1 LLGAWQEAAWPDAQ
15 HFSREQLMKKL
26 LAGLLFAAIAVTGGQ
41 TMAGTPKDTLVIAK
55 DISDLITLDPAE
67 VFEFTGGELIAN
79 IYDRVMM
86 FEPEDLSTLVGGV
99 AESFEISAD
108 GKTVTLKVRPGQT
121 FHSGNPVTAEDVAFS
136 LRRVLKLNKTPSFIF
151 TQFGWSAD
159 NVDSLVKA
167 TDAMTVSLTINAEF
181 SPGLVLNALQA
192 GVGSVVDKKTV
203 MANEKDGDLG
213 YEWLKN
219 HSAGSGAFSLK
230 TWNANELV
238 TLEANPNYRHG
249 APGMKRVII
258 RHVPEPSAQRLLVEK
273 ADVDIARNLQPDQIK
288 GLAGNTDVVI
298 GKYPKA
304 GLTYLATND
313 AHEILSKPKV
323 RLAMRYL
330 IDYEGMVNSFLA
342 GQHKIHQAF
351 WPSGLWGS
359 YDETPFSLDI
369 DKAKALLA
377 EAGYP
382 NGFKIK
388 IDTLTEAS
396 YSEIAQSIQQSL
408 AKVGIEAD
416 ITLSEGK
423 TLWPMY
429 RARKHE
435 IIVARWSPD
444 YVDPHSNADAFAHNP
459 DNRLEA
465 KLTGKLAWRTAWFN
479 PEINALTEAAA
490 KELDL
495 GKRKQ
500 MYAELQRKVQM
511 DSPFSVMFQLAEQSV
526 LRKNVKGYV
535 SGSNFDLVFYRNIT
549 K

>member
-1 LLGAWQEAAWPDAQ
+1 MIMHKTLACLALGLVLALGGTAATA
-15 HFSREQLMKKL
+15 K
-26 LAGLLFAAIAVTGGQ
+26 
-41 TMAGTPKDTLVIAK
+41 TPKDTLVMAK
-55 DISDLITLDPAE
+55 DMSDIITLDPAE

-86 FEPEDLSTLVGGV
+86 FEPEDLGTLVGGV
-99 AESFEISAD
+99 AESYDISDD
-108 GKTVTLKVRPGQT
+108 GKTITLKVRPGQT
-121 FHSGNPVTAEDVAFS
+121 FHSGNPVRAEDVAFS
-136 LRRVLKLNKTPSFIF
+136 LRRVIKLNKTPSFIF

-159 NVDSLVKA
+159 NVDSMVKA
-167 TDAMTVSLTINAEF
+167 ADAMTVSLTINAEF

-203 MANEKDGDLG
+203 LANEKDGDLG

-230 TWNANELV
+230 TWKANELV

-258 RHVPEPSAQRLLVEK
+258 RHMPEPSAQRLLVEK

-288 GLAGNTDVVI
+288 GLAGNNDVVI

-304 GLTYLATND
+304 GLTYVATND
-313 AHEILSKPKV
+313 AHEILSKPQV

-342 GQHKIHQAF
+342 GEYKVHQAV

-369 DKAKALLA
+369 EKAKALLA

-388 IDTLTEAS
+388 IDTLTEAPF
-396 YSEIAQSIQQSL
+396 SEIAQSIQQSL
-408 AKVGIEAD
+408 AKAGIESD

-423 TLWPMY
+423 TLWPKY

-444 YVDPHSNADAFAHNP
+444 YIDPHSNTDSFAHNP

-465 KLTGKLAWRTAWFN
+465 KLTGKLAWRTSWFD
-479 PEINALTEAAA
+479 PEINALTEGAA

-495 GKRKQ
+495 TKRKQ
-500 MYAELQRKVQM
+500 MYAELQQKVQM
-511 DSPFSVMFQLAEQSV
+511 VSPFSIMFQRSEQVV

>member
-1 LLGAWQEAAWPDAQ
+1 
-15 HFSREQLMKKL
+15 MKKL
-26 LAGLLFAAIAVTGGQ
+26 LVGLLWAALAVTGTQAG
-41 TMAGTPKDTLVIAK
+41 AGTPKDTLVMAK
-55 DISDLITLDPAE
+55 DMSDIITLDPAE
-67 VFEFTGGELIAN
+67 VFEFTGGELTAN

-86 FEPEDLSTLVGGV
+86 FEPEDLTTLVGGV
-99 AESFEISAD
+99 AESYDISAD

-136 LRRVLKLNKTPSFIF
+136 LRRVIKLNKTPAFIF
-151 TQFGWSAD
+151 TQFGWNPD
-159 NVDSLVKA
+159 NVDGLVKA

-181 SPGLVLNALQA
+181 SPGLVLNSLQA
-192 GVGSVVDKKTV
+192 GVGSVVDMKTV

-249 APGMKRVII
+249 APGVKRVIM

-273 ADVDIARNLQPDQIK
+273 GDVDIARNLQPDQIK
-288 GLAGNTDVVI
+288 GLAGNNDVVI

-304 GLTYLATND
+304 GLTYVATND
-313 AHEILSKPKV
+313 AHEILGKPQV

-330 IDYEGMVNSFLA
+330 IDYDGMVNSFLA
-342 GQHKIHQAF
+342 GEYKVHQAI

-359 YDETPFSLDI
+359 YDEKPFSLDI

-388 IDTLTEAS
+388 IDTLTES
-396 YSEIAQSIQQSL
+396 PFSEIAQSIQASL
-408 AKVGIEAD
+408 AKAGIQSD

-444 YVDPHSNADAFAHNP
+444 YIDPHSNTDSFAHNP
-459 DNRLEA
+459 DNSLEA
-465 KLTGKLAWRTAWFN
+465 KLTGKLAWRTSWSD
-479 PEINALTEAAA
+479 PEVNALTEAAA

-495 GKRKQ
+495 AKRKQ
-500 MYAELQRKVQM
+500 MYAELQKKVQM
-511 DSPFSVMFQLAEQSV
+511 VSPFSIMFQRSEQAV